1 MTDHPLRE
9 EPFPTVQSEV
19 TVMLLHS
26 ISSCPVTAHHR
37 GDCFK
42 DTARLVLIGSTSGRD
57 NGEADG

>member
-19 TVMLLHS
+19 TLMLLHS
-26 ISSCPVTAHHR
+26 ILCPVTAHHR

-42 DTARLVLIGSTSGRD
+42 GIACLVLIGSTSGRD